1 MESNDVYAQKIYD
14 VVKGYRNDDGIQIT
28 QSSILDWASQ
38 FGTDSNFMLMEVA
51 HLMPKIYYSK
61 DRVID
66 YLRQVIDF
74 YQKHY
79 EYADW
84 DSFLKELKLL
94 RLQSDGKS
102 QPVLLDL
109 LDNLVFGKIQKHLS
123 DYDAFPKKHYLYV
136 DDILATG
143 GTIGSHI
150 CKWLLENN
158 HVEQLKKKV
167 ITLQI
172 AVICEHTLG
181 WSLQQYRIEKTVD
194 TDITKYIEI
203 GRCMEVQNNLRMNAP
218 LLNAAIPIRD
228 FVSKDVLV
236 YYENLNADKNKHQ
249 AFRQQGTPVKENFF
263 TSCDDRIKYEDILL
277 NKGLEIINMTAMP
290 SANVRPLGLLSPQHK
305 MLGLGTHFI
314 TWRNIPNNCPL
325 VFWWDVPEHNW
336 KPLFKPYRHS

>member
-109 LDNLVFGKIQKHLS
+109 LDNLVF
-123 DYDAFPKKHYLYV
+123 P
-136 DDILATG
+136 
-143 GTIGSHI
+143 
-150 CKWLLENN
+150 
-158 HVEQLKKKV
+158 
-167 ITLQI
+167 
-172 AVICEHTLG
+172 
-181 WSLQQYRIEKTVD
+181 
-194 TDITKYIEI
+194 
-203 GRCMEVQNNLRMNAP
+203 
-218 LLNAAIPIRD
+218 D
-228 FVSKDVLV
+228 FVTQKI
-236 YYENLNADKNKHQ
+236 
-249 AFRQQGTPVKENFF
+249 
-263 TSCDDRIKYEDILL
+263 RIL
-277 NKGLEIINMTAMP
+277 
-290 SANVRPLGLLSPQHK
+290 
-305 MLGLGTHFI
+305 
-314 TWRNIPNNCPL
+314 
-325 VFWWDVPEHNW
+325 
-336 KPLFKPYRHS
+336 